1 MNKEQ
6 FGELQWWFGQQR
18 VRPVDDNI
26 LPLQQG
32 LIQKLAEWSILFI
45 GVKPQRDGSLEF
57 LLEKSGI
64 QFTIKW
70 WGGGVIELHTL
81 GER

>member
-6 FGELQWWFGQQR
+6 FGELQWWFGQQS

-64 QFTIKW
+64 QFTIQW
-70 WGGGVIELHTL
+70 WGGAVIELHTL